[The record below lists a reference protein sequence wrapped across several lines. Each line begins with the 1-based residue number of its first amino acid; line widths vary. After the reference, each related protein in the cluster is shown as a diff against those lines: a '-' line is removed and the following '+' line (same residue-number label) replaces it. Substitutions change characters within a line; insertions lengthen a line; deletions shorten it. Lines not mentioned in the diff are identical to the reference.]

1 MKAKKIKFSG
11 GNVMDEARIKKEVTK
26 SVSRTAVGVCAGFAL
41 GFLVGASIV
50 AIIDY
55 YDDKKEQLKRIKR
68 DSDENYIYSE

>member
-1 MKAKKIKFSG
+1 
-11 GNVMDEARIKKEVTK
+11 MDEARIKKEVTK

>member
-1 MKAKKIKFSG
+1 
-11 GNVMDEARIKKEVTK
+11 MDEIRIEKEVTK

>member
-1 MKAKKIKFSG
+1 
-11 GNVMDEARIKKEVTK
+11 MDEIRIEKEVTK
-26 SVSRTAVGVCAGFAL
+26 SLSRTAVGVCAGFAL

-55 YDDKKEQLKRIKR
+55 YDDKKEQLRRIKR